1 MQGAVPKCMQVS
13 ALLLWGIPQS
23 IEKETKYMHRKKW
36 SIRWD
41 TMKIL
46 VFGFLG
52 VIFLGGFLLWLPV
65 CNRQPI
71 AFMDALFTS
80 VTAVCVTGLVTITP
94 AVQFTLLGKVI
105 LLILIQVG
113 GLGVIGC
120 ATAFFLIL
128 RKKITV
134 KERVVLQETYNMDKL
149 GGMVGMVKKVIIG
162 TFVVEGAG
170 ALFYSFQF
178 VPEYGVIRG
187 IWYSVFH
194 SISAFCNAG
203 IDILG
208 SGSFTKYAGNPLIN
222 ITTMLLIIL
231 GGLGFTVWF
240 DVIGNG
246 KKIYKHEVPRKWWFT
261 RLKLQSRLV
270 LLATVSLIVLGAV
283 LVFVLEYRN
292 PDTLG
297 GMSLGE
303 KVMASFFQSVT
314 NRTAGYATI
323 SQSGLHTETKL
334 VNSILMFIGGS
345 PGGTAGGVKTT
356 TFVMLFLGCMTFVK
370 GGNDIECLGRKIST
384 ENFRSGF
391 AVTVLAVSA
400 YLVGIFLILTFES
413 DQIAAIDV
421 IYEASSAIGTV
432 GLTAD
437 LTPNLTRLS
446 QAVLMILMY
455 IGRIGPVTLMLV
467 FAGKMNPQDK
477 IRELPKERIMVG

>member
-1 MQGAVPKCMQVS
+1 
-13 ALLLWGIPQS
+13 
-23 IEKETKYMHRKKW
+23 MHQKRW
-36 SIRWD
+36 RIRWN

-52 VIFLGGFLLWLPV
+52 VIFLGGVLLWLPV
-65 CNRQPI
+65 CNQQPI
-71 AFMDALFTS
+71 AFQDALFTS

-105 LLILIQVG
+105 LLALIQIG

-120 ATAFFLIL
+120 AASFFLIL

-149 GGMVGMVKKVIIG
+149 GGMVGLVKKVIIG
-162 TFVVEGAG
+162 TFIVEGAG
-170 ALFYSFQF
+170 AVFYSFQF
-178 VPEYGVIRG
+178 VPEYGLFRG
-187 IWYSVFH
+187 VWYSVFH
-194 SISAFCNAG
+194 SVSAFCNAG

-208 SGSFTKYAGNPLIN
+208 SGSFTKYAANPLMN
-222 ITTMLLIIL
+222 MTTMLLIIL

-246 KKIYKHEVPRKWWFT
+246 KKILKHEVPRRWWFT
-261 RLKLQSRLV
+261 RLRLQSKVV
-270 LLATVSLIVLGAV
+270 LLATGTLIILGAV
-283 LVFVLEYRN
+283 LVFILEFKN
-292 PDTLG
+292 PATLG
-297 GMSLGE
+297 ELSLGD

-334 VNSILMFIGGS
+334 VNSILMLIGGS
-345 PGGTAGGVKTT
+345 PGGTAGGIKTT
-356 TFVMLFLGCMTFVK
+356 TFVLLFLGCMTFVK
-370 GGNDIECLGRKIST
+370 GGNDIECLGRKVST

-391 AVTVLAVSA
+391 AIAILAFSA
-400 YLVGIFLILTFES
+400 YLIGIFLILTFES
-413 DQIAAIDV
+413 DQISAIDV

-432 GLTAD
+432 GLSAD

-455 IGRIGPVTLMLV
+455 IGRIGPMTLMLV
-467 FAGKMNPQDK
+467 FAGKINPQDK
-477 IRELPKERIMVG
+477 IRELPQERIMVG

>member
-1 MQGAVPKCMQVS
+1 
-13 ALLLWGIPQS
+13 
-23 IEKETKYMHRKKW
+23 
-36 SIRWD
+36 
-41 TMKIL
+41 
-46 VFGFLG
+46 
-52 VIFLGGFLLWLPV
+52 
-65 CNRQPI
+65 
-71 AFMDALFTS
+71 
-80 VTAVCVTGLVTITP
+80 
-94 AVQFTLLGKVI
+94 
-105 LLILIQVG
+105 
-113 GLGVIGC
+113 
-120 ATAFFLIL
+120 
-128 RKKITV
+128 
-134 KERVVLQETYNMDKL
+134 
-149 GGMVGMVKKVIIG
+149 
-162 TFVVEGAG
+162 
-170 ALFYSFQF
+170 
-178 VPEYGVIRG
+178 
-187 IWYSVFH
+187 
-194 SISAFCNAG
+194 
-203 IDILG
+203 
-208 SGSFTKYAGNPLIN
+208 
-222 ITTMLLIIL
+222 
-231 GGLGFTVWF
+231 
-240 DVIGNG
+240 
-246 KKIYKHEVPRKWWFT
+246 
-261 RLKLQSRLV
+261 
-270 LLATVSLIVLGAV
+270 
-283 LVFVLEYRN
+283 
-292 PDTLG
+292 
-297 GMSLGE
+297 
-303 KVMASFFQSVT
+303 MASYFQSVT

-467 FAGKMNPQDK
+467 FAGKMNPRDK

>member
-149 GGMVGMVKKVIIG
+149 GGM
-162 TFVVEGAG
+162 
-170 ALFYSFQF
+170 
-178 VPEYGVIRG
+178 
-187 IWYSVFH
+187 
-194 SISAFCNAG
+194 
-203 IDILG
+203 
-208 SGSFTKYAGNPLIN
+208 
-222 ITTMLLIIL
+222 
-231 GGLGFTVWF
+231 
-240 DVIGNG
+240 
-246 KKIYKHEVPRKWWFT
+246 
-261 RLKLQSRLV
+261 
-270 LLATVSLIVLGAV
+270 
-283 LVFVLEYRN
+283 
-292 PDTLG
+292 
-297 GMSLGE
+297 
-303 KVMASFFQSVT
+303 
-314 NRTAGYATI
+314 
-323 SQSGLHTETKL
+323 
-334 VNSILMFIGGS
+334 
-345 PGGTAGGVKTT
+345 
-356 TFVMLFLGCMTFVK
+356 
-370 GGNDIECLGRKIST
+370 
-384 ENFRSGF
+384 
-391 AVTVLAVSA
+391 
-400 YLVGIFLILTFES
+400 
-413 DQIAAIDV
+413 
-421 IYEASSAIGTV
+421 
-432 GLTAD
+432 
-437 LTPNLTRLS
+437 
-446 QAVLMILMY
+446 
-455 IGRIGPVTLMLV
+455 
-467 FAGKMNPQDK
+467 
-477 IRELPKERIMVG
+477 

>member
-23 IEKETKYMHRKKW
+23 KEKETKYMHRKKW

-170 ALFYSFQF
+170 ALFSSFQF

-391 AVTVLAVSA
+391 AVTVLAFSA
-400 YLVGIFLILTFES
+400 YLVGIFLILTF
-413 DQIAAIDV
+413 
-421 IYEASSAIGTV
+421 
-432 GLTAD
+432 
-437 LTPNLTRLS
+437 
-446 QAVLMILMY
+446 
-455 IGRIGPVTLMLV
+455 
-467 FAGKMNPQDK
+467 
-477 IRELPKERIMVG
+477 

>member
-1 MQGAVPKCMQVS
+1 
-13 ALLLWGIPQS
+13 
-23 IEKETKYMHRKKW
+23 MHRKKW

-240 DVIGNG
+240 YVIGNG
-246 KKIYKHEVPRKWWFT
+246 KKIYKH
-261 RLKLQSRLV
+261 
-270 LLATVSLIVLGAV
+270 
-283 LVFVLEYRN
+283 
-292 PDTLG
+292 
-297 GMSLGE
+297 
-303 KVMASFFQSVT
+303 
-314 NRTAGYATI
+314 
-323 SQSGLHTETKL
+323 
-334 VNSILMFIGGS
+334 
-345 PGGTAGGVKTT
+345 
-356 TFVMLFLGCMTFVK
+356 
-370 GGNDIECLGRKIST
+370 
-384 ENFRSGF
+384 
-391 AVTVLAVSA
+391 
-400 YLVGIFLILTFES
+400 
-413 DQIAAIDV
+413 
-421 IYEASSAIGTV
+421 
-432 GLTAD
+432 
-437 LTPNLTRLS
+437 
-446 QAVLMILMY
+446 
-455 IGRIGPVTLMLV
+455 
-467 FAGKMNPQDK
+467 
-477 IRELPKERIMVG
+477 

>member
-1 MQGAVPKCMQVS
+1 
-13 ALLLWGIPQS
+13 
-23 IEKETKYMHRKKW
+23 MHRKKW

-162 TFVVEGAG
+162 T
-170 ALFYSFQF
+170 
-178 VPEYGVIRG
+178 
-187 IWYSVFH
+187 FH

-467 FAGKMNPQDK
+467 FAGKMNPRDK